1 MKQQLLLI
9 FFSLLFF
16 SCLNEDTKTIWVYPY
31 LVNESYPPYSEEGI
45 FFLIQ
50 ESEQLDFSRWNMKS
64 ENFEIKGFKFEE
76 GYFYKLKVK
85 VEENTPSEKYKLKS
99 VLEKKKDFI
108 SRIEGNWRN
117 VPIPGQDYFPIRISL
132 NKLNRTLE
140 SLGGCARGLTGLGEV
155 SERKI
160 QLADKYYRL
169 DNDKI
174 CLAQNPPPRAD
185 FGFTGN
191 TVEYKITPEG
201 FLEFFDASG
210 NLLIRFESSA

>member
-1 MKQQLLLI
+1 MKSRYFI
-9 FFSLLFF
+9 FLSAILFF
-16 SCLNEDTKTIWVYPY
+16 SCLNEDSKTIWVYPY
-31 LVNESYPPYSEEGI
+31 LLNESYPPYAEAGI
-45 FFLIQ
+45 FFLTQ
-50 ESEQLDFSRWNMKS
+50 ESENLDYSRWNRRS

-76 GYFYKLKVK
+76 EYFYKLKVK
-85 VEENTPSEKYKLKS
+85 VEENTPPEKYKLNS
-99 VLEKKKDFI
+99 VFEKKKDFI

-117 VPIPGQDYFPIRISL
+117 VPIPGQAYFPISIRINKVNRSL
-132 NKLNRTLE
+132 LTF
-140 SLGGCARGLTGLGEV
+140 GGCASGLTGLGEV

-169 DNDKI
+169 DVDKI

-191 TVEYKITPEG
+191 TVEYQITPKG

-210 NLLIRFESSA
+210 NLLIRFEPSS